1 MARVTVQ
8 DCLQHVDNRFDLV
21 LLATKRARQLARGI
35 APLVPLEND
44 KLTVVALR
52 EIAEG
57 LVSHETVE
65 AQDRAAQVE
74 AAMAKDEI
82 IAREIG
88 DTGPELAD

>member
-57 LVSHETVE
+57 LVSDETVE
-65 AQDRAAQVE
+65 AQDRVAQVE
-74 AAMAKDEI
+74 AALAEDEMA
-82 IAREIG
+82 ASFSS
-88 DTGPELAD
+88 A

>member
-74 AAMAKDEI
+74 AAMAHDEI
-82 IAREIG
+82 TDREVG
-88 DTGPELAD
+88 DVGPELAD

>member
-57 LVSHETVE
+57 LVSHESVE

-74 AAMAKDEI
+74 AAMARDEI
-82 IAREIG
+82 TAREAG

>member
-74 AAMAKDEI
+74 AAMAQDEI
-82 IAREIG
+82 SDREVG
-88 DTGPELAD
+88 DAGPELAD